1 MSQNNK
7 NMNLNKN
14 KVVVKP
20 FCKVCF
26 DTGKPEAEYTSHFVK
41 SEPGVKGKV
50 VCPTLLNQACT
61 YCREPGHTVSHC
73 LKLKQNNKNKEHAVR
88 VQEYT
93 AKQTATLDSSNNQI
107 STKRAVGNGFAALAH
122 LDIQADELDRIQ
134 VDQQK
139 AYPALCLSSPQAQ
152 EQMSTKKTQVSYANM
167 AAKTNTPRSDAGV
180 MAGLNKLAAKAKT
193 KAIAKQ
199 PTPVTK
205 KSWADWTDSDDDDD
219 DDEEEVSDCE
229 CGHCDF

>member
-7 NMNLNKN
+7 NMNKSIQ

-26 DTGKPEAEYTSHFVK
+26 DTGKSEAEYTSHFVK

-50 VCPTLLNQACT
+50 VCPTLLSQACT

-88 VQEYT
+88 VQEYA
-93 AKQTATLDSSNNQI
+93 AKQTTITDSSNNP
-107 STKRAVGNGFAALAH
+107 TVAKRVGNGFAALAK
-122 LDIQADELDRIQ
+122 LDVQADELDRIQ

-139 AYPALCLSSPQAQ
+139 AYPALSDTPPAALQ
-152 EQMSTKKTQVSYANM
+152 QMSTKKTQVSYANM
-167 AAKTNTPRSDAGV
+167 AAKTTPARSDAVV
-180 MAGLNKLAAKAKT
+180 MAGLNKLAAKAKS
-193 KAIAKQ
+193 KAVAKQ
-199 PTPVTK
+199 STPVTK

-219 DDEEEVSDCE
+219 DEEEVSDCE